1 MNDISQILI
10 SGIIGTL
17 LGLNSKII
25 YDWLKTPKNRNNTG
39 KFVIR
44 EVCELKHTELNKL
57 LNLQFETL
65 QTTLEDIKKSI
76 EGIKK

>member
-25 YDWLKTPKNRNNTG
+25 YDWLRTPKNVNNNG
-39 KFVIR
+39 KYVIR
-44 EVCELKHTELNKL
+44 EVCELKHDELNKL
-57 LNLQFETL
+57 INLKYETIHTIL
-65 QTTLEDIKKSI
+65 DDIKKSI
-76 EGIKK
+76 ESIRK

>member
-25 YDWLKTPKNRNNTG
+25 YDWLRTPKNGNNTG

-57 LNLQFETL
+57 INLQFETL

-76 EGIKK
+76 EGVRK